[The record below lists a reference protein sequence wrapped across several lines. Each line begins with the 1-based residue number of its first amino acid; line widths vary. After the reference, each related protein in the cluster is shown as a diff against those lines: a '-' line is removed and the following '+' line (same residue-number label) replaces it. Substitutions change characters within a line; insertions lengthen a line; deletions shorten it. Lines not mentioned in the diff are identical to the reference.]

1 MFMCLHHVFFLFSQ
15 LVSYAAVL
23 QRISK
28 YDGFHKPHCIIS
40 LLDFLEA
47 IQVCN
52 SMHKNLKSCTKIWN
66 QHCSSSV

>member
-1 MFMCLHHVFFLFSQ
+1 MHFCLEIYISMSVFLRLAYVFIFQ

-40 LLDFLEA
+40 LLEFLEA
-47 IQVCN
+47 IQVCLFMLN
-52 SMHKNLKSCTKIWN
+52 NELNIF
-66 QHCSSSV
+66 